1 MKKELSAE
9 AQDFL
14 SWLDKDTLI
23 DPDNWHYNI
32 KAGGKS
38 IHCTP
43 QLKTNFI
50 RKTLLEI
57 NEYKPNFLSPQLKR
71 GYNLMRLIN
80 IDDLIPSES
89 ELSRLYNKLKELSED
104 NQIKFDVE
112 YLNKDQNYKLDNT
125 IVSASMIDIADVID
139 FINGE
144 ELEVIYGRVVERR
157 KKIDSILQF

>member
-1 MKKELSAE
+1 MKKELSSE
-9 AQDFL
+9 AQGLL
-14 SWLDKDTLI
+14 SSLNEDSLI
-23 DPDNWHYNI
+23 DPDGWHYNI

-43 QLKTNFI
+43 QLK
-50 RKTLLEI
+50 RHLVRETLLEI

-71 GYNLMRLIN
+71 DYNLMRLIN

-89 ELSRLYNKLKELSED
+89 ELSSLYNKLKELSED
-104 NQIKFDVE
+104 SQIKFDVE
-112 YLNKDQNYKLDNT
+112 YLNKDQNYKIDNT

-157 KKIDSILQF
+157 KKIDSIEQF